1 MKRYF
6 VFLFLFLFLV
16 SGCSTLTGRT
26 AGQTVDDA
34 TITTKVNA
42 KIIED
47 PALSYL
53 KINVDTFEGR
63 VTLTGQ
69 VPSKEAA
76 DRLVSH
82 ARSVEGVK
90 DVKTNLVI
98 QRPETK

>member
-6 VFLFLFLFLV
+6 VLLSLLLFLV
-16 SGCSTLTGRT
+16 SGCSALTGRT

-42 KIIED
+42 KIVEE
-47 PALSYL
+47 PSLSYL
-53 KINVDTFEGR
+53 KINVDTFEGH

-76 DRLVSH
+76 DRLVSLTK
-82 ARSVEGVK
+82 SVNGVK

>member
-6 VFLFLFLFLV
+6 VLLFLFLFLV
-16 SGCSTLTGRT
+16 TGCSTLTGRT
-26 AGQTVDDA
+26 AGATVDDA

-42 KIIED
+42 KIIEE
-47 PALSYL
+47 PSLSYL
-53 KINVDTFEGR
+53 KINVDTFEGH

-76 DRLVSH
+76 DKLVSV
-82 ARSVEGVK
+82 AKSVQGVK

-98 QRPETK
+98 KGEEKK